1 MFRIRLKQLREEKHF
16 SQAVLAKKLGVCQS
30 TVGMW
35 ENGKNKPE
43 NAKLEAL
50 ASLLDVS
57 TDYLL
62 GRAEQRQYNEKP
74 LAEGEG
80 LKGRIISLLDSLSP
94 AELQRVD
101 DFLSGLKSGQR
112 EHGSPRP

>member
-1 MFRIRLKQLREEKHF
+1 MLRLKEIRKAKNMTQTDVARFLNIARASYVNIENEKRDPDT
-16 SQAVLAKKLGVCQS
+16 QTIC
-30 TVGMW
+30 
-35 ENGKNKPE
+35 
-43 NAKLEAL
+43 AL
-50 ASLLDVS
+50 ADFFGVS
-57 TDYLL
+57 VDYLI
-62 GRAEQRQYNEKP
+62 GRAEQNQP